1 MKRFNRAKLTEVRE
15 REGLSIS
22 DLGRRLNKS
31 RQLISAWETG
41 ASQPL
46 LDSVVELAEEFNVD
60 IEFFINQN

>member
-15 REGLSIS
+15 REGMTIS

-41 ASQPL
+41 ASQPQ
-46 LDSVVELAEEFNVD
+46 LDSVVELAEAFGVSV
-60 IEFFINQN
+60 EFFINQN